1 MSESNIPKESAIV
14 ETPTTDMIPKTPETP
29 SEPKQVQ
36 QETEALLEA
45 IQKMVQAEL
54 QAAGE
59 YTRES
64 YVKAVQDV
72 RMKVEN
78 FRLIDKDQ
86 IDASFQEMETN
97 AEQNLQGIVGDLKE
111 LGDRLVNAINAAWK
125 ELTTPSN
132 SDS

>member
-14 ETPTTDMIPKTPETP
+14 ETPTTEMTQTTPDTP
-29 SEPKQVQ
+29 SETQKVQ

-72 RMKVEN
+72 RTKVEN
-78 FRLIDKDQ
+78 FRLIDKEQ
-86 IDASFQEMETN
+86 IDASFNEMETN

-125 ELTTPSN
+125 ELTTPSD